1 MNKNSFTYAS
11 PIIKTE
17 TVEEYLHREGAVTVC
32 RPGRAEGTGIA
43 ERWIRKTCAAS
54 LRSCQTQP
62 IARNEYIVPFADR
75 HDSFAN

>member
-1 MNKNSFTYAS
+1 MNKNSFSYTS
-11 PIIKTE
+11 PTVKIE
-17 TVEEYLHREGAVTVC
+17 TVGEYLEREGAVTVC

-43 ERWIRKTCAAS
+43 ERWIRKTCAGS
-54 LRSCQTQP
+54 LRSCQTRP